1 MVFFSY
7 QRKILIKGVI
17 ELVSPDTKSEAE
29 TRQEIDNRLESADWE
44 ALDELRSV
52 KEVLAATE

>member
-1 MVFFSY
+1 M
-7 QRKILIKGVI
+7 I